1 MSLRLAA
8 AHLRRGR
15 LPTLW
20 LMTDDV
26 RGGDVAAAMRS
37 LPRGAGVIFRHY
49 GASDRE
55 ALAQAW
61 RREARA
67 LGLIFLVAG
76 DLRLAL
82 RVHADGFHAPE
93 ALAHRLAAARRALP
107 RTILTAAAHGR
118 RGLVAAQRYGADA
131 VLLSPVFP
139 TRSHSGALPL
149 GPLRFAAL
157 ASAARLPVI
166 ALGGID
172 DRSAQRLAGTRVAG
186 FAAIG
191 ALTR

>member
-20 LMTDDV
+20 LMTDER
-26 RGGDVAAAMRS
+26 RGGDVVAAMRA

-49 GASDRE
+49 DAPNRE

-67 LGLIFLVAG
+67 LGLVFLVAG

-82 RVHADGFHAPE
+82 RLNADGFHAPE
-93 ALAHRLAAARRALP
+93 ALAHRLTAARRALP
-107 RTILTAAAHGR
+107 RGILTAAAHGR
-118 RGLVAAQRYGADA
+118 RGLVAAQRHGA
-131 VLLSPVFP
+131 
-139 TRSHSGALPL
+139 
-149 GPLRFAAL
+149 
-157 ASAARLPVI
+157 
-166 ALGGID
+166 
-172 DRSAQRLAGTRVAG
+172 
-186 FAAIG
+186 
-191 ALTR
+191 